1 MNAYPPGF
9 PISVAKEQH
18 PNFLSQFLEAFNA
31 SPSQPIVY
39 REPEL
44 APAVN
49 NNTRNDFSVP
59 VGDDE
64 ICEFVGTNLSKNMDS
79 EEVEMASPPALSRR
93 RPMKLKIRPN
103 LVVNLSDKH
112 LNTIFS
118 YFQKK

>member
-44 APAVN
+44 APAVKN
-49 NNTRNDFSVP
+49 NPRDYFSVP
-59 VGDDE
+59 VGDDA

-79 EEVEMASPPALSRR
+79 KEMEMASPRA
-93 RPMKLKIRPN
+93 ITAAPN
-103 LVVNLSDKH
+103 EAENLTKPGYVVNLSNKH
-112 LNTIFS
+112 VNTIF
-118 YFQKK
+118 